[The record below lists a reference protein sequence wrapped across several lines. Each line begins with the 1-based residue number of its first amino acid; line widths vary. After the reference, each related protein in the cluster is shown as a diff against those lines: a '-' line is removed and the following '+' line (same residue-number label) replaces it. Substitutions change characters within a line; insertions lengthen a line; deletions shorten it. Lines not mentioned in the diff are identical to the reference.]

1 MRRLLIL
8 IAALSFVA
16 CGDDAD
22 SEQCSGVGDCA
33 PGERCDEG
41 VCVADTRQCVA
52 LQAPA
57 NGDVSHPDS
66 PGAGDAA
73 NYSCDEGYALEGDAA
88 RTCEAS
94 GEWSG
99 TAPRCVDEEDPEP
112 PVLCALL
119 DPIADGEVD
128 QPAEA
133 EPGDEATYSC
143 DEGYVLLGAEVRVC
157 GEDGEWGGEAPTCA
171 EPLPCDEALS
181 DPENGSVSVPAD
193 PIVGDF
199 ASYSCDEGYLLVGK
213 AERIC
218 GEGGVWAGDAPSCEL
233 NMCLAA
239 TELAF
244 NETVVGDDDE
254 EVEVPVGFDLDGQNT
269 TESAAE
275 KLPENGC
282 GVADAPGGIDNQ
294 LGAVLG
300 LLALF
305 NLDVEGSI
313 NELVGDSLNF
323 ATSVRHTD
331 DGMRLDFGV
340 NGEPVVEDLELTEVG
355 EGIYEGS
362 SDLVVLDLRDL
373 HLTDIEPEEGDPGDD
388 EEPGPT
394 IPVYVD
400 LRLTLNEARI
410 QVDTN
415 TGAILLGGTVVYGDE
430 ESGEET
436 LRPSIAAII
445 DGLIEAG
452 ADLPVGMTV
461 IDSLFMG
468 AADMALDGENCVDLS
483 LGLKLENTIGLCE

>member
-233 NMCLAA
+233 HMCLAA

-244 NETVVGDDDE
+244 SETVVGDDDE

-294 LGAVLG
+294 LGVL
-300 LLALF
+300 
-305 NLDVEGSI
+305 LDAISETIDVAGSI
-313 NELVGDSLNF
+313 NALIGDELSFTSSLSHGDDASVLLNFSVNDELVIEEL
-323 ATSVRHTD
+323 A
-331 DGMRLDFGV
+331 L
-340 NGEPVVEDLELTEVG
+340 VEEG
-355 EGIYEGS
+355 EGRYTGEI
-362 SDLVVLDLRDL
+362 DIIALDLKDL
-373 HLTDIEPEEGDPGDD
+373 HVTDIEFDD
-388 EEPGPT
+388 EENPEDP

-400 LRLTLNEARI
+400 LKLTLNKARI
-410 QVDTN
+410 SVDMG
-415 TGAILLGGTVVYGDE
+415 TGAIILGGTVVYGDDD
-430 ESGEET
+430 SGDEA
-436 LRPSIAAII
+436 LRPGIVGILEAIA
-445 DGLIEAG
+445 EAG
-452 ADLPVGMTV
+452 GDAP
-461 IDSLFMG
+461 IDIALVDILFTA